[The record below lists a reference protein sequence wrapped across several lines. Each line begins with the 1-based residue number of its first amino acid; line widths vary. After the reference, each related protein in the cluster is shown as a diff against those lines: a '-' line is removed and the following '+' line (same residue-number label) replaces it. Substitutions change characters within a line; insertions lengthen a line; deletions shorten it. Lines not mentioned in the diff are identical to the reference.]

1 MAALNDRNKVS
12 GIPIELL
19 ETVCMVHKTM
29 DTVVQRAA
37 LDPETASANI
47 QYQLTALAVSK
58 QVRWEA
64 LQTGCGENVRDVMRI
79 SLGARSDMFGP
90 DNKQPT

>member
-1 MAALNDRNKVS
+1 MYIDTLTIKVNDSVRTYTPRATLLDCATPEQLMAALNDRNKVS

-37 LDPETASANI
+37 LDKTFWEGI
-47 QYQLTALAVSK
+47 ALA
-58 QVRWEA
+58 
-64 LQTGCGENVRDVMRI
+64 
-79 SLGARSDMFGP
+79 
-90 DNKQPT
+90 